1 MAQARNAAA
10 NSNTIGITVTS
21 DRNPSHFGVPKNMK
35 YELDG
40 SHSFDNGLIFG
51 GSFVYTDDAFSDRAN
66 QNLEGT
72 IGYRV
77 PLDRV
82 FSVWGSGG
90 IGEHWRQNASTPFRT
105 TFCALEQIST

>member
-1 MAQARNAAA
+1 MSLAF
-10 NSNTIGITVTS
+10 IGHTYST
-21 DRNPSHFGVPKNMK
+21 P
-35 YELDG
+35 ELDG

-82 FSVWGSGG
+82 FSVWGSAAVRDRPH
-90 IGEHWRQNASTPFRT
+90 I
-105 TFCALEQIST
+105 